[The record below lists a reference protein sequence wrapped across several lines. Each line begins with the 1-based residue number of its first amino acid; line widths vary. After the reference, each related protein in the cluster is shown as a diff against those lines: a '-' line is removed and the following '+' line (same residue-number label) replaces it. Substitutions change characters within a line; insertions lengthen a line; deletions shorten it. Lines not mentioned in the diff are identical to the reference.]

1 MEQVE
6 PCTVVLERA
15 GNGGMVR
22 DRPIEHLTYSAPRI
36 VLLNGS
42 LTLFDQLVDIEH
54 QRAS

>member
-1 MEQVE
+1 
-6 PCTVVLERA
+6 VLERA